1 MKKRTKRLLTVMT
14 AATMTF
20 GSIALVPASAAAVKS
35 ESVAVQS
42 GTTGDCT
49 WTLDD
54 DGTLTVSGNGEMGGY
69 GYYQWDN
76 AKKVI
81 INEGVTAIGENEFFA
96 CYDLESVSIPSSVKT
111 INKLAFA
118 LDEKLTDVTIS
129 EGVTFIGNGAFYE
142 CKSLTSISLPK
153 SVKTIELGA
162 FSRSGLK
169 SLIIP
174 ECVKSLECVS
184 GCENLTDV
192 LVPAGVTDFSNYVFY
207 NNRNGLIIY
216 TPNGSYAQSRA
227 EDLGIEVLEPEDY
240 PQDFSWTLDEDG
252 TLTVSGK
259 GNMQFGENGKA
270 PWGTDIKK
278 VIVKDGITAIRSN
291 AFTNCRNLTEVTIPN
306 SVKAIGSGAF
316 SGCSALTSVNLPNGL
331 NAIKS
336 SAFQGCSRL
345 REVTVPD
352 SVKAIESGAF
362 SDCSALTSVNLPDG
376 LKAIKSST
384 FLNCL
389 RLSDVAI
396 PGSVKTIEY
405 CAFDGCKGLKT
416 LTFSDGVTEIGDY
429 AFRGSESLTRV
440 IIPSTVT
447 SIGTEAFFN
456 SLCPPTVYGE
466 KGSYVQTYA
475 DENDL
480 YFEPIENYPAL
491 SWSVDDNGVLT
502 ISGNTPM
509 DNYYNYFRA
518 PQARTAPWGK
528 DVTAVVIKD
537 GVKSIGNY
545 AFYNCQKLKS
555 ITIPDSVTC
564 IGDWAFGGCISL
576 TTITLPD
583 SITEIGYG
591 AFYNSGLKHLTIP
604 DGVTEIFNFTF
615 DRCPDLET
623 VILPETVTRIGEM
636 FNYDYESHTKL
647 LIPESVVSIA
657 DECSFTNKRQSI
669 LGYEDSYAQRF
680 ATEHDIPFEAVTKG
694 DLNFDGT
701 TTIEDATQMQKSLAE
716 FSGVPSAEN
725 SAVIKLA
732 DVNGDGKFS
741 IRDVTEMQR
750 HLAEL

>member
-336 SAFQGCSRL
+336 S
-345 REVTVPD
+345 
-352 SVKAIESGAF
+352 
-362 SDCSALTSVNLPDG
+362 
-376 LKAIKSST
+376 T

-502 ISGNTPM
+502 ISGNTQ
-509 DNYYNYFRA
+509 NYFSG

-537 GVKSIGNY
+537 GVKSIGDY

-657 DECSFTNKRQSI
+657 DEGSFTNKRQSI

>member
-69 GYYQWDN
+69 GYYEWDN

-184 GCENLTDV
+184 GCETLTDV
-192 LVPAGVTDFSNYVFY
+192 LVPASVTDFSKYVFY

-362 SDCSALTSVNLPDG
+362 SGCSALTSVNLPDG

-491 SWSVDDNGVLT
+491 FSWSVDDNGVLT

-509 DNYYNYFRA
+509 DNYFSE

-564 IGDWAFGGCISL
+564 IGNWAFEGCISL

-623 VILPETVTRIGEM
+623 VILPETVTCIGEM
-636 FNYDYESHTKL
+636 FNYDYKSHTKL

-657 DECSFTNKRQSI
+657 DEGSFTKKRQSI

>member
-192 LVPAGVTDFSNYVFY
+192 LVPASVTDFSNYVFC

-331 NAIKS
+331 
-336 SAFQGCSRL
+336 
-345 REVTVPD
+345 
-352 SVKAIESGAF
+352 
-362 SDCSALTSVNLPDG
+362 
-376 LKAIKSST
+376 KAIKSST

-447 SIGTEAFFN
+447 SIGTGAFFN

-475 DENDL
+475 DENYL

-502 ISGNTPM
+502 ISGNTQ
-509 DNYYNYFRA
+509 NYFSE
-518 PQARTAPWGK
+518 PHARTAPWGK

-564 IGDWAFGGCISL
+564 IGDWAFEGCISL

-657 DECSFTNKRQSI
+657 DEGSFTKKRQSI

>member
-1 MKKRTKRLLTVMT
+1 
-14 AATMTF
+14 
-20 GSIALVPASAAAVKS
+20 
-35 ESVAVQS
+35 
-42 GTTGDCT
+42 
-49 WTLDD
+49 
-54 DGTLTVSGNGEMGGY
+54 MGGY

-184 GCENLTDV
+184 DCENLTDV
-192 LVPAGVTDFSNYVFY
+192 LVPASVTDFSKYVFY

-316 SGCSALTSVNLPNGL
+316 SGCSALTSVNLP
-331 NAIKS
+331 
-336 SAFQGCSRL
+336 
-345 REVTVPD
+345 
-352 SVKAIESGAF
+352 
-362 SDCSALTSVNLPDG
+362 DG
-376 LKAIKSST
+376 LKAIKSSA

-475 DENDL
+475 DENYL

-615 DRCPDLET
+615 DRCPNLET

-680 ATEHDIPFEAVTKG
+680 ATEHDIPFEAETKG

>member
-174 ECVKSLECVS
+174 ECVKSLECVG

-192 LVPAGVTDFSNYVFY
+192 LVPAGVTDFSNYVFC

-345 REVTVPD
+345 REVTV
-352 SVKAIESGAF
+352 
-362 SDCSALTSVNLPDG
+362 
-376 LKAIKSST
+376 
-384 FLNCL
+384 
-389 RLSDVAI
+389 

-537 GVKSIGNY
+537 GVKSIGDY
-545 AFYNCQKLKS
+545 AFYNCKKLKS
-555 ITIPDSVTC
+555 ITIPDSVTR
-564 IGDWAFGGCISL
+564 IGDSAFEGCISL

-636 FNYDYESHTKL
+636 FNYDYKSHTKL

-657 DECSFTNKRQSI
+657 DEGSFTEKRQSI

>member
-14 AATMTF
+14 AAMMTF

-509 DNYYNYFRA
+509 DNYYNYFRE

-564 IGDWAFGGCISL
+564 IGNLAFEGCISL

-623 VILPETVTRIGEM
+623 VILPETVTCIGEI

-657 DECSFTNKRQSI
+657 DEGSFTKKRQSI

>member
-14 AATMTF
+14 AAMMTF

-192 LVPAGVTDFSNYVFY
+192 LVPAGVTDFSKYVFY

-345 REVTVPD
+345 REVT
-352 SVKAIESGAF
+352 
-362 SDCSALTSVNLPDG
+362 
-376 LKAIKSST
+376 
-384 FLNCL
+384 
-389 RLSDVAI
+389 I

-405 CAFDGCKGLKT
+405 CAFEGCKGLKT

-491 SWSVDDNGVLT
+491 FSWSVDDNGVLT
-502 ISGNTPM
+502 ISGNTRM
-509 DNYYNYFRA
+509 DNYFSE

-564 IGDWAFGGCISL
+564 IGDWAFEGCISL

>member
-174 ECVKSLECVS
+174 ECVKSLECVG

-192 LVPAGVTDFSNYVFY
+192 LVPAGVTDFSNYVFC

-331 NAIKS
+331 KAIKS
-336 SAFQGCSRL
+336 SA
-345 REVTVPD
+345 
-352 SVKAIESGAF
+352 
-362 SDCSALTSVNLPDG
+362 
-376 LKAIKSST
+376 

-447 SIGTEAFFN
+447 SIDTGAFFN

-475 DENDL
+475 DENYL

-502 ISGNTPM
+502 ISGNTQ
-509 DNYYNYFRA
+509 NYFSG

-564 IGDWAFGGCISL
+564 IGNCAFEGCISL

-623 VILPETVTRIGEM
+623 VILPETITRIGEI

>member
-14 AATMTF
+14 AAMMTF

-192 LVPAGVTDFSNYVFY
+192 LVPAGVTDFSNYVFC

-291 AFTNCRNLTEVTIPN
+291 AFKNCRNLTEVTIPN

-345 REVTVPD
+345 RE
-352 SVKAIESGAF
+352 
-362 SDCSALTSVNLPDG
+362 
-376 LKAIKSST
+376 
-384 FLNCL
+384 
-389 RLSDVAI
+389 VAI

-447 SIGTEAFFN
+447 SIGTGAFFN

-475 DENDL
+475 DENYL

-502 ISGNTPM
+502 ISGNTQ
-509 DNYYNYFRA
+509 NYFSG

-657 DECSFTNKRQSI
+657 DEGSFTNKRQSI

>member
-316 SGCSALTSVNLPNGL
+316 SGCSALTSVNLP
-331 NAIKS
+331 
-336 SAFQGCSRL
+336 
-345 REVTVPD
+345 
-352 SVKAIESGAF
+352 
-362 SDCSALTSVNLPDG
+362 DG
-376 LKAIKSST
+376 LKAIKSSA

-405 CAFDGCKGLKT
+405 CAFEGCKGLKT

-509 DNYYNYFRA
+509 DNYYRE

-623 VILPETVTRIGEM
+623 VILPETITRIGEM

-657 DECSFTNKRQSI
+657 DEGSFTNKRQSI

>member
-174 ECVKSLECVS
+174 ECVKSLECV
-184 GCENLTDV
+184 GDCENLTDV
-192 LVPAGVTDFSNYVFY
+192 LVPASVTDFSKDVFY

-502 ISGNTPM
+502 ISGNTQ
-509 DNYYNYFRA
+509 NYFSG

-657 DECSFTNKRQSI
+657 DEGSFTNKRQSI

>member
-1 MKKRTKRLLTVMT
+1 MT

-192 LVPAGVTDFSNYVFY
+192 LVPAGVTDFSNYVFC

-331 NAIKS
+331 KAIKS
-336 SAFQGCSRL
+336 SA
-345 REVTVPD
+345 
-352 SVKAIESGAF
+352 
-362 SDCSALTSVNLPDG
+362 
-376 LKAIKSST
+376 

-509 DNYYNYFRA
+509 DNYYRE

-564 IGDWAFGGCISL
+564 IGDSAFEGCISL

-583 SITEIGYG
+583 SITEIGYR

>member
-192 LVPAGVTDFSNYVFY
+192 LVPAGVTDFSKYVFY

-345 REVTVPD
+345 REVT
-352 SVKAIESGAF
+352 
-362 SDCSALTSVNLPDG
+362 
-376 LKAIKSST
+376 
-384 FLNCL
+384 
-389 RLSDVAI
+389 I

-405 CAFDGCKGLKT
+405 CAFEGCKGLKT

-491 SWSVDDNGVLT
+491 FSWSVDDNGVLT
-502 ISGNTPM
+502 ISGNTRM
-509 DNYYNYFRA
+509 DNYFSE

-564 IGDWAFGGCISL
+564 IGDGAFEGCISL

>member
-142 CKSLTSISLPK
+142 CESLTSISLPK

-336 SAFQGCSRL
+336 S
-345 REVTVPD
+345 
-352 SVKAIESGAF
+352 
-362 SDCSALTSVNLPDG
+362 
-376 LKAIKSST
+376 T

-502 ISGNTPM
+502 ISGNT
-509 DNYYNYFRA
+509 RL
-518 PQARTAPWGK
+518 RHGRRLGEK
-528 DVTAVVIKD
+528 
-537 GVKSIGNY
+537 
-545 AFYNCQKLKS
+545 
-555 ITIPDSVTC
+555 
-564 IGDWAFGGCISL
+564 
-576 TTITLPD
+576 TLP
-583 SITEIGYG
+583 
-591 AFYNSGLKHLTIP
+591 P
-604 DGVTEIFNFTF
+604 W
-615 DRCPDLET
+615 
-623 VILPETVTRIGEM
+623 
-636 FNYDYESHTKL
+636 
-647 LIPESVVSIA
+647 
-657 DECSFTNKRQSI
+657 
-669 LGYEDSYAQRF
+669 
-680 ATEHDIPFEAVTKG
+680 
-694 DLNFDGT
+694 
-701 TTIEDATQMQKSLAE
+701 
-716 FSGVPSAEN
+716 
-725 SAVIKLA
+725 
-732 DVNGDGKFS
+732 
-741 IRDVTEMQR
+741 
-750 HLAEL
+750 

>member
-1 MKKRTKRLLTVMT
+1 MT

-192 LVPAGVTDFSNYVFY
+192 LVPAGVTDFSKYVFY

-345 REVTVPD
+345 REVT
-352 SVKAIESGAF
+352 
-362 SDCSALTSVNLPDG
+362 
-376 LKAIKSST
+376 
-384 FLNCL
+384 
-389 RLSDVAI
+389 I

-405 CAFDGCKGLKT
+405 CAFEGCKGLKT

-491 SWSVDDNGVLT
+491 FSWSVDDNGVLT
-502 ISGNTPM
+502 ISGNTRM
-509 DNYYNYFRA
+509 DNYFSE

-564 IGDWAFGGCISL
+564 IGDWAFEGCISL

>member
-81 INEGVTAIGENEFFA
+81 INEGVTAIGENEFYA

-192 LVPAGVTDFSNYVFY
+192 LVPAGVTDFSKYVFY

-336 SAFQGCSRL
+336 S
-345 REVTVPD
+345 
-352 SVKAIESGAF
+352 
-362 SDCSALTSVNLPDG
+362 
-376 LKAIKSST
+376 T

-405 CAFDGCKGLKT
+405 CAFDGCKGSKT

-447 SIGTEAFFN
+447 SIGTGAFFN

-491 SWSVDDNGVLT
+491 FSWSVDDNGVLT
-502 ISGNTPM
+502 ISGNTQ
-509 DNYYNYFRA
+509 NYFSG

-564 IGDWAFGGCISL
+564 IGDWAFEGCISL

-657 DECSFTNKRQSI
+657 DEGSFTNKRQSI

>member
-1 MKKRTKRLLTVMT
+1 MKKRTKRLLAVMT
-14 AATMTF
+14 AAMMTF
-20 GSIALVPASAAAVKS
+20 GSIALIPASAAAVKS

-316 SGCSALTSVNLPNGL
+316 SGCSALTSVNLP
-331 NAIKS
+331 
-336 SAFQGCSRL
+336 
-345 REVTVPD
+345 
-352 SVKAIESGAF
+352 
-362 SDCSALTSVNLPDG
+362 DG

-491 SWSVDDNGVLT
+491 FSWSVDDNGVLT
-502 ISGNTPM
+502 ISGNTRM
-509 DNYYNYFRA
+509 NNYFRA

-657 DECSFTNKRQSI
+657 DEGSFTNKRQSI

>member
-192 LVPAGVTDFSNYVFY
+192 LVPAGVTDFSNYVFC

-345 REVTVPD
+345 REVT
-352 SVKAIESGAF
+352 
-362 SDCSALTSVNLPDG
+362 
-376 LKAIKSST
+376 
-384 FLNCL
+384 
-389 RLSDVAI
+389 I

-491 SWSVDDNGVLT
+491 FSWSVDDNGVLT
-502 ISGNTPM
+502 ISGNTRM
-509 DNYYNYFRA
+509 DNYFSE

-564 IGDWAFGGCISL
+564 IGDWAFEGCISL

>member
-14 AATMTF
+14 AAMMTF

-509 DNYYNYFRA
+509 DNYYNYFRE

-564 IGDWAFGGCISL
+564 IGNLAFEGCISL

-623 VILPETVTRIGEM
+623 VILPETITRIGEM

-657 DECSFTNKRQSI
+657 DEGSFTKKRQSI

>member
-331 NAIKS
+331 KAIKS
-336 SAFQGCSRL
+336 SA
-345 REVTVPD
+345 
-352 SVKAIESGAF
+352 
-362 SDCSALTSVNLPDG
+362 
-376 LKAIKSST
+376 

-405 CAFDGCKGLKT
+405 CAFEGCKGLKT

-502 ISGNTPM
+502 ISGNTQ
-509 DNYYNYFRA
+509 NYFSG

-657 DECSFTNKRQSI
+657 DEGSFTNKRQSI

>member
-192 LVPAGVTDFSNYVFY
+192 LVPAGVTDFSNYVFC

-345 REVTVPD
+345 REVTVP
-352 SVKAIESGAF
+352 
-362 SDCSALTSVNLPDG
+362 
-376 LKAIKSST
+376 
-384 FLNCL
+384 
-389 RLSDVAI
+389 
-396 PGSVKTIEY
+396 GSVKTIEY

-509 DNYYNYFRA
+509 DNYFSE

-583 SITEIGYG
+583 SITEIGYR

-657 DECSFTNKRQSI
+657 DEGSFTEKRQSI

>member
-316 SGCSALTSVNLPNGL
+316 SGCSALTSVNLP
-331 NAIKS
+331 
-336 SAFQGCSRL
+336 
-345 REVTVPD
+345 
-352 SVKAIESGAF
+352 
-362 SDCSALTSVNLPDG
+362 DG
-376 LKAIKSST
+376 LKAIKSSA

-405 CAFDGCKGLKT
+405 CAFEGCKGLKT

-502 ISGNTPM
+502 ISGNTQ
-509 DNYYNYFRA
+509 NYFSG

-657 DECSFTNKRQSI
+657 DEGSFTNKRQSI

>member
-174 ECVKSLECVS
+174 ECVKSLECV
-184 GCENLTDV
+184 GDCENLTDV
-192 LVPAGVTDFSNYVFY
+192 LVPASVTDFSKDVFY

-345 REVTVPD
+345 REVTVPG
-352 SVKAIESGAF
+352 SVKA
-362 SDCSALTSVNLPDG
+362 
-376 LKAIKSST
+376 
-384 FLNCL
+384 
-389 RLSDVAI
+389 
-396 PGSVKTIEY
+396 IEY

-657 DECSFTNKRQSI
+657 DEGSFTNKRQSI

>member
-192 LVPAGVTDFSNYVFY
+192 LVPAGVTDFSNYVFC

-345 REVTVPD
+345 REVT
-352 SVKAIESGAF
+352 
-362 SDCSALTSVNLPDG
+362 
-376 LKAIKSST
+376 
-384 FLNCL
+384 
-389 RLSDVAI
+389 I

-405 CAFDGCKGLKT
+405 CAFEGCKGLRT

-491 SWSVDDNGVLT
+491 FSWSVDDNGVLT
-502 ISGNTPM
+502 ISGNTRM
-509 DNYYNYFRA
+509 DNYFSE

-564 IGDWAFGGCISL
+564 IGDWAFEGCISL

>member
-142 CKSLTSISLPK
+142 CESLTSISLPK

-345 REVTVPD
+345 REVTVP
-352 SVKAIESGAF
+352 
-362 SDCSALTSVNLPDG
+362 
-376 LKAIKSST
+376 
-384 FLNCL
+384 
-389 RLSDVAI
+389 
-396 PGSVKTIEY
+396 GSVKTIEY

-509 DNYYNYFRA
+509 DNYYRE

-537 GVKSIGNY
+537 GVKSIGDY
-545 AFYNCQKLKS
+545 AFYNCKKLKS
-555 ITIPDSVTC
+555 ITIPDSVTR
-564 IGDWAFGGCISL
+564 IGDSAFEGCISL

-657 DECSFTNKRQSI
+657 DEGSFTEKRQSI

>member
-81 INEGVTAIGENEFFA
+81 INEGVTAIGENEFYA

-192 LVPAGVTDFSNYVFY
+192 LVPAGVTDFSNYVFC

-345 REVTVPD
+345 REVTVP
-352 SVKAIESGAF
+352 
-362 SDCSALTSVNLPDG
+362 
-376 LKAIKSST
+376 
-384 FLNCL
+384 
-389 RLSDVAI
+389 
-396 PGSVKTIEY
+396 GSVKTIEY

-509 DNYYNYFRA
+509 DNYFSE

-564 IGDWAFGGCISL
+564 IGDWAFEGCISL

>member
-192 LVPAGVTDFSNYVFY
+192 LVPAGVTDFSKYVFY

-345 REVTVPD
+345 REVT
-352 SVKAIESGAF
+352 
-362 SDCSALTSVNLPDG
+362 
-376 LKAIKSST
+376 
-384 FLNCL
+384 
-389 RLSDVAI
+389 I

-405 CAFDGCKGLKT
+405 CAFEGCKGLKT

-491 SWSVDDNGVLT
+491 FSWSVDDNGVLT
-502 ISGNTPM
+502 ISGNTRM
-509 DNYYNYFRA
+509 DNYFSE

-564 IGDWAFGGCISL
+564 IGDWAFEGCISL

>member
-192 LVPAGVTDFSNYVFY
+192 LVPASVTDFSNYVFC

-316 SGCSALTSVNLPNGL
+316 SGCSALTSVNLPN
-331 NAIKS
+331 
-336 SAFQGCSRL
+336 
-345 REVTVPD
+345 
-352 SVKAIESGAF
+352 
-362 SDCSALTSVNLPDG
+362 G

-564 IGDWAFGGCISL
+564 IGDWAFEGCISL

-657 DECSFTNKRQSI
+657 DEGSFTKKRQSI

>member
-174 ECVKSLECVS
+174 ECVKSLECV
-184 GCENLTDV
+184 GDCENLTDV
-192 LVPAGVTDFSNYVFY
+192 LVPASVTDFSKDVFY

-362 SDCSALTSVNLPDG
+362 SGCSALTSVNLPDG

-405 CAFDGCKGLKT
+405 CAFEGCKGLKT

-509 DNYYNYFRA
+509 DNYFSE

-583 SITEIGYG
+583 SITEIGYR

-657 DECSFTNKRQSI
+657 DEGSFTEKRQSI
-669 LGYEDSYAQRF
+669 LGYENSYAQHY
-680 ATEHDIPFEAVTKG
+680 AAEHDIPFETVTKG

>member
-174 ECVKSLECVS
+174 ECVKSLECVG

-192 LVPAGVTDFSNYVFY
+192 LVPAGVTDFSNYVFC

-331 NAIKS
+331 KAIKS
-336 SAFQGCSRL
+336 SA
-345 REVTVPD
+345 
-352 SVKAIESGAF
+352 
-362 SDCSALTSVNLPDG
+362 
-376 LKAIKSST
+376 

-475 DENDL
+475 DENYL

-502 ISGNTPM
+502 ISGNTQ
-509 DNYYNYFRA
+509 NYFSG

-537 GVKSIGNY
+537 GVKSIGDY

-564 IGDWAFGGCISL
+564 IGDWAFEGCISL

>member
-81 INEGVTAIGENEFFA
+81 INEGVTAIGENEFYA

-192 LVPAGVTDFSNYVFY
+192 LVPAGVTDFSKYVFY

-336 SAFQGCSRL
+336 S
-345 REVTVPD
+345 
-352 SVKAIESGAF
+352 
-362 SDCSALTSVNLPDG
+362 
-376 LKAIKSST
+376 T

-405 CAFDGCKGLKT
+405 CAFDGCKGSKT

-491 SWSVDDNGVLT
+491 FSWSVDDNGVLT
-502 ISGNTPM
+502 ISGNTQ
-509 DNYYNYFRA
+509 NYFSG

-657 DECSFTNKRQSI
+657 DEGSFTNKRQSI

>member
-1 MKKRTKRLLTVMT
+1 MT

-42 GTTGDCT
+42 GATGDCT

-169 SLIIP
+169 SLIIL

-192 LVPAGVTDFSNYVFY
+192 LVPAGVTDFSNYVFC

-336 SAFQGCSRL
+336 SAF
-345 REVTVPD
+345 
-352 SVKAIESGAF
+352 
-362 SDCSALTSVNLPDG
+362 
-376 LKAIKSST
+376 
-384 FLNCL
+384 LNCL

-509 DNYYNYFRA
+509 DNYFRE

-564 IGDWAFGGCISL
+564 IGNCAFEGCISL

-615 DRCPDLET
+615 DRCPNLET

-716 FSGVPSAEN
+716 FSGVPSSEN

>member
-69 GYYQWDN
+69 GYYEWDN

-184 GCENLTDV
+184 GCETLTDV
-192 LVPAGVTDFSNYVFY
+192 LVPASVTDFSKYVFY

-352 SVKAIESGAF
+352 SVKVIESGAF
-362 SDCSALTSVNLPDG
+362 SGCSALTSVNLPDG

-509 DNYYNYFRA
+509 DNYFSE

-564 IGDWAFGGCISL
+564 IGDWAFEGCISL

-615 DRCPDLET
+615 DRCPDLVT
-623 VILPETVTRIGEM
+623 VILPETVTRIGEI

-657 DECSFTNKRQSI
+657 DEGSFTKKRQSI

>member
-336 SAFQGCSRL
+336 S
-345 REVTVPD
+345 
-352 SVKAIESGAF
+352 
-362 SDCSALTSVNLPDG
+362 
-376 LKAIKSST
+376 T

-447 SIGTEAFFN
+447 SIGTGAFFN

-475 DENDL
+475 DENYL

-509 DNYYNYFRA
+509 DNYYNYFRE

-564 IGDWAFGGCISL
+564 IGNLAFEGCISL

-657 DECSFTNKRQSI
+657 DEGSFTNKRQSI

>member
-35 ESVAVQS
+35 ESVAVQI

-184 GCENLTDV
+184 DCENLTDV
-192 LVPAGVTDFSNYVFY
+192 LVPAGVTDFSKYVFY

-336 SAFQGCSRL
+336 SAF
-345 REVTVPD
+345 
-352 SVKAIESGAF
+352 
-362 SDCSALTSVNLPDG
+362 
-376 LKAIKSST
+376 
-384 FLNCL
+384 LNCL

-502 ISGNTPM
+502 ISGNTQ
-509 DNYYNYFRA
+509 NYFSG

-564 IGDWAFGGCISL
+564 IGNCAFEGCISL

-647 LIPESVVSIA
+647 LVPESVVSIA
-657 DECSFTNKRQSI
+657 DEGSFTEKRQSI

-680 ATEHDIPFEAVTKG
+680 ATEHDIPFEAVTRG

>member
-1 MKKRTKRLLTVMT
+1 MKKRTKRLLAVMT
-14 AATMTF
+14 AAMMTF
-20 GSIALVPASAAAVKS
+20 GSIALIPASAAAVKS

-306 SVKAIGSGAF
+306 SVKAIESGAF
-316 SGCSALTSVNLPNGL
+316 SG
-331 NAIKS
+331 
-336 SAFQGCSRL
+336 
-345 REVTVPD
+345 
-352 SVKAIESGAF
+352 
-362 SDCSALTSVNLPDG
+362 CSALTSVNLPDG

-491 SWSVDDNGVLT
+491 FSWSVDDNGVLT

-657 DECSFTNKRQSI
+657 DEGSFTNKRQSI

>member
-14 AATMTF
+14 AAMMTF

-336 SAFQGCSRL
+336 S
-345 REVTVPD
+345 
-352 SVKAIESGAF
+352 
-362 SDCSALTSVNLPDG
+362 
-376 LKAIKSST
+376 T

-447 SIGTEAFFN
+447 SIGTGAFFN

-475 DENDL
+475 DENYL

-502 ISGNTPM
+502 ISGNTQ
-509 DNYYNYFRA
+509 NYFSG

-657 DECSFTNKRQSI
+657 DEGSFTNKRQSI

>member
-184 GCENLTDV
+184 DCENLTDV
-192 LVPAGVTDFSNYVFY
+192 LVPASVTDFSKYVFY

-316 SGCSALTSVNLPNGL
+316 SGCSALTSVNLP
-331 NAIKS
+331 
-336 SAFQGCSRL
+336 
-345 REVTVPD
+345 
-352 SVKAIESGAF
+352 
-362 SDCSALTSVNLPDG
+362 DG
-376 LKAIKSST
+376 LKAIKSSA

-405 CAFDGCKGLKT
+405 CAFEGCKGLKT

-447 SIGTEAFFN
+447 SIGTGAFFN

-475 DENDL
+475 DENGL

-502 ISGNTPM
+502 ISGNTQ
-509 DNYYNYFRA
+509 NYFSE

-528 DVTAVVIKD
+528 DVTTVVIKD

-564 IGDWAFGGCISL
+564 IGNSAFMGCISL

-615 DRCPDLET
+615 DRCPNLET

-657 DECSFTNKRQSI
+657 DEGSFTNKRQSI

>member
-192 LVPAGVTDFSNYVFY
+192 LVPAGVTDFSNYVFC

-345 REVTVPD
+345 REVTVP
-352 SVKAIESGAF
+352 
-362 SDCSALTSVNLPDG
+362 
-376 LKAIKSST
+376 
-384 FLNCL
+384 
-389 RLSDVAI
+389 
-396 PGSVKTIEY
+396 GSVKTIEY

-447 SIGTEAFFN
+447 SIGTGAFFN
-456 SLCPPTVYGE
+456 SLCRPTVYGE

-509 DNYYNYFRA
+509 DNYFSE